1 MLLRCLRYACTV
13 GVGRG
18 GERGGRRGAGGG
30 ALARNFASDDINK
43 GCVFMDAD
51 LTPRI
56 GENKQGPDYVWF

>member
-1 MLLRCLRYACTV
+1 MEK
-13 GVGRG
+13 G
-18 GERGGRRGAGGG
+18 GGRRGAGGG

>member
-1 MLLRCLRYACTV
+1 MSPVRMHSW
-13 GVGRG
+13 G
-18 GERGGRRGAGGG
+18 GEGWRKGGGRRGAGGG